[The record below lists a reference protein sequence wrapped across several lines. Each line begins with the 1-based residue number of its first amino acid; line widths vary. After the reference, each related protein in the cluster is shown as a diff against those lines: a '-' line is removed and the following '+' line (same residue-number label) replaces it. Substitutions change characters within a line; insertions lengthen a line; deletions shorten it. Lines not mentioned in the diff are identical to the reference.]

1 MFTSSRVFDKPQP
14 FDQILE
20 VYHHPSRGFF
30 SVLPPTFTITMTP
43 SIPSQHRAVVVVAP
57 RKPLEIHEV
66 DTVAPGADEI
76 LVRVQWTAS
85 TPLNLHN
92 ADGGLLIQPPH
103 VMSGCFAGTVV
114 QVGHDLASAPGLARA
129 SRELRAGDEVFGFAY
144 AAQHQRPMQ
153 EYITV
158 PAYLCGKVPAGVPLQ
173 AAATLPSNFVTAVH
187 TITRDLGL
195 ELPWPAPEGWT
206 PRAAERD
213 APVLVWGA
221 ASSVGQYALQVL
233 RFWGYR
239 NVLAVAS
246 GRHHEALRG
255 LGAAAC
261 FDYGDAEVVDR
272 ILAAEARI
280 PYVID
285 CIGSAEGTL
294 APLSRIAGRGTRVAV
309 MLPVITTHASA
320 TRAPEYEMD
329 VSKVLVGQ
337 WKEGVE
343 LRGVRTHFYTDNE
356 FFKYHLQP
364 EIMPE
369 MLERGL
375 IQPNKQRVV
384 EGATLLER
392 AEKALSL
399 LRDQAVSGE
408 KLVWKVAEE

>member
-1 MFTSSRVFDKPQP
+1 MTFVIPPK
-14 FDQILE
+14 
-20 VYHHPSRGFF
+20 HP
-30 SVLPPTFTITMTP
+30 
-43 SIPSQHRAVVVVAP
+43 AVVVVEA
-57 RKPLEIHEV
+57 RKPLEIHQL
-66 DTVAPGADEI
+66 DTVPPGAGEI

-103 VMSGCFAGTVV
+103 VMSGCFAGTVA
-114 QVGHDLASAPGLARA
+114 QVSDDLASAPGLAQA
-129 SRELRAGDEVFGFAY
+129 SQELQVGDAVFGFAY

-158 PAYLCGKVPAGVPLQ
+158 PAYLCGKVPAGVPLR

-187 TITRDLGL
+187 TVTKDLGL
-195 ELPWPAPEGWT
+195 ELPWPVPEGWA
-206 PRAAERD
+206 PEAAARD

-255 LGAAAC
+255 LGAGAC
-261 FDYGDAEVVDR
+261 FDYADGDVVER
-272 ILAAEARI
+272 ILAREASI

-294 APLSRIAGRGTRVAV
+294 APLSRIARRGTRVAV

-320 TRAPEYEMD
+320 TRAPAYEMD
-329 VSKVLVGQ
+329 VSKALAGQ

-369 MLERGL
+369 MLKRGL

-408 KLVWKVAEE
+408 KLVWRVAEE